1 MSRSGTAGLGH
12 TGGLSMQ
19 HAWEYVIAAAQNL
32 HRQGLEHL
40 TRAQITQ
47 EVKRL
52 GWPSEMV
59 TIGTHI
65 SDHMRADRD
74 TSTHPYPDRV
84 ARNAYQLND
93 AGRRA
98 AQGL

>member
-1 MSRSGTAGLGH
+1 
-12 TGGLSMQ
+12 MQ
-19 HAWEYVIAAAQNL
+19 HAWEYVIVAAQNL

-40 TRAQITQ
+40 TRAQLMQ
-47 EVKRL
+47 EVQRL
-52 GWPSEMV
+52 GWQSEMV

-65 SDHMRADRD
+65 SDHMRADRE
-74 TSTHPYPDRV
+74 TAAHSYLDRV
-84 ARNAYQLND
+84 ARNAYPPND